1 MDEDDYI
8 MFKYNDTEYKILTDC
23 NFSNSFDMSYTI
35 SGRDEATDKL
45 IIIDI
50 GYAIVSGHTYKIYN
64 SAPPYVTSA
73 INIYFTVEDE
83 VNEQSYVAD
92 KISEIG
98 KLNITEKTNERLS
111 GTFSCRMLNG
121 EITDGRFSVKAKT
134 YN

>member
-8 MFKYNDTEYKILTDC
+8 TFKYNDTEYKILTDC
-23 NFSNSFDMSYTI
+23 NFSNSIDMSYTI
-35 SGRDEATDKL
+35 SGRDETTDKL

-50 GYAIVSGHTYKIYN
+50 DYTIESGHTYNIYN
-64 SAPPYVTSA
+64 SAPPYVTAA
-73 INIYFTVEDE
+73 INIYFTVGEE
-83 VNEQSYVAD
+83 LNEQSYVNA